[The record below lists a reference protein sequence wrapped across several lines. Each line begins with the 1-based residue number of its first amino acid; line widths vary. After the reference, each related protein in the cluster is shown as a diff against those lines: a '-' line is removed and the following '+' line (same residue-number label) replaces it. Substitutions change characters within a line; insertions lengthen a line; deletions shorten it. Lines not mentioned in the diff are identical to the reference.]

1 MDFASLRYIKGLII
15 TVIIILFSFAALP
28 ALAQTEDS
36 DEECSLIVQT
46 ALESTRE
53 VCDGTERNEACY
65 GNTPLEA
72 QPKPGVSNFT
82 FNQQGDREE
91 VADIQ
96 TLRLSSMNIETGAW
110 GIALLELQASI
121 PDSLPENVTML
132 LFGNVEISDAS
143 NQEPI
148 LITGEISSTS
158 RVYLGASLD
167 STVVNLLEPGT
178 AITATGRSS
187 DATWVRIRYG
197 ESGTG
202 WVAANVLALQDD
214 IQNLRVTDPTLPDT
228 PQFGPMQAFTF
239 HSSRDDAPCEAAPDS
254 GLLIQTPE
262 GVGQVRMLVNEVV
275 VNVGSTVFFTG
286 GSDDSDMDISTLDGL
301 AVIIIDG
308 VRYFIPAGSWR
319 EVPID
324 EDFQISGKP
333 GDAQPYPGARFEAV
347 LNFSDLLPGG
357 VDIQLITQEE
367 LDFVLDYFE
376 GNLDPDDLTDEQQ
389 AMFARLILGDETLDF
404 DSLTDE
410 EFAALFN
417 QLLDDLDEQLDV
429 LDAADENLPSGVGG
443 AEPPG

>member
-1 MDFASLRYIKGLII
+1 
-15 TVIIILFSFAALP
+15 
-28 ALAQTEDS
+28 
-36 DEECSLIVQT
+36 
-46 ALESTRE
+46 
-53 VCDGTERNEACY
+53 
-65 GNTPLEA
+65 
-72 QPKPGVSNFT
+72 
-82 FNQQGDREE
+82 
-91 VADIQ
+91 
-96 TLRLSSMNIETGAW
+96 
-110 GIALLELQASI
+110 
-121 PDSLPENVTML
+121 
-132 LFGNVEISDAS
+132 
-143 NQEPI
+143 
-148 LITGEISSTS
+148 
-158 RVYLGASLD
+158 
-167 STVVNLLEPGT
+167 
-178 AITATGRSS
+178 
-187 DATWVRIRYG
+187 
-197 ESGTG
+197 
-202 WVAANVLALQDD
+202 
-214 IQNLRVTDPTLPDT
+214 
-228 PQFGPMQAFTF
+228 
-239 HSSRDDAPCEAAPDS
+239 
-254 GLLIQTPE
+254 
-262 GVGQVRMLVNEVV
+262 
-275 VNVGSTVFFTG
+275 
-286 GSDDSDMDISTLDGL
+286 MDISTLDGL

-417 QLLDDLDEQLDV
+417 QLLDDLDEQLDA